1 MIKHLD
7 AVLIIIAQLAGLGL
21 LRAVR
26 HSRRRHGE
34 QLPARNC
41 YIS

>member
-7 AVLIIIAQLAGLGL
+7 AIVIIIAQLAGLGL

-26 HSRRRHGE
+26 HGRRRHGD
-34 QLPARNC
+34 QLPARTAT
-41 YIS
+41 